1 MNVLKEPTMNTA
13 FNTTSAAQSGATFW
27 RVAVVSVAAAATLTL
42 TACAGMSAR
51 ETSTLVGA
59 TAGAVVGGVV
69 TGTPTGAAVGAA
81 AGGVIGNTVSKKSG
95 H

>member
-1 MNVLKEPTMNTA
+1 MNS
-13 FNTTSAAQSGATFW
+13 TTLTFTPAGAYW
-27 RVAVVSVAAAATLTL
+27 RVTLLSVAAAATLAL
-42 TACAGMSAR
+42 TGCAGMSAR
-51 ETSTLVGA
+51 ETSTIVGA

-81 AGGVIGNTVSKKSG
+81 AGGLIGNGVSKKRS